1 MLHRLVKQWLNARI
15 GRDPGGTHVPA
26 TVRGMS
32 DELGLALRTLL
43 RNGGRPAG
51 QYDYEQVAYLLAA
64 AASARYMT
72 EHMANAHNLVHPGAL
87 LDFALSHA
95 TLDGLVLEFGVYT
108 GSSLQR
114 IAAQSPG
121 TVHGFDSFEGLPE
134 DWTHFQKKGR
144 FSLEGELP
152 DLGTANIV
160 LHKGWF
166 ADTLPSFLVQH
177 PGPVRFAH
185 IDCDLYSSA
194 KTVLDGLEPRLATG
208 TIILFDEYLN
218 YPGWERHEHLA
229 FREMISR
236 VGRGYEYL
244 GFASTAS
251 SVAVRIKG

>member
-1 MLHRLVKQWLNARI
+1 MLKRLVRQWLDARI
-15 GRDPGGTHVPA
+15 GQNPDGKDVPA
-26 TVRGMS
+26 TVRGID
-32 DELGLALRTLL
+32 DEPGLALRGLL
-43 RNGGRPAG
+43 RDFGRPAG

-64 AASARYMT
+64 AASAGYMT
-72 EHMANAHNLVHPGAL
+72 EHMANARNLVHRDAL

-95 TLDGLVLEFGVYT
+95 TINGLVLEFGVYT
-108 GSSLQR
+108 GNSLRR

-144 FSLEGELP
+144 FSLRGELP
-152 DLGTANIV
+152 DVGAANIV

-166 ADTLPSFLVQH
+166 TDTLPSFLVQN

-194 KTVLDGLEPRLATG
+194 KTVLDGLAPRLATG

-218 YPGWERHEHLA
+218 YPGWERHEHRA
-229 FREMISR
+229 FQEMISR

-251 SVAVRIKG
+251 SVAVRIKD